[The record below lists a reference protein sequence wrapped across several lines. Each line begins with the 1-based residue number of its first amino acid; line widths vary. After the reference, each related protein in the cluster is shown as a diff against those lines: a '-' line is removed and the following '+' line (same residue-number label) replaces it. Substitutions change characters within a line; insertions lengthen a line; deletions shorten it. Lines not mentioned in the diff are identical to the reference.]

1 MLIFYITF
9 YQTNK
14 GKIFIYLFIEIIK
27 KKKKKVHIA
36 LYFK

>member
-27 KKKKKVHIA
+27 KKKKSPYCFI
-36 LYFK
+36 F